1 LITKQSS
8 EVLFARVVYLST
20 AIKLLR
26 MKNILLVL
34 SFYLPSLLPAQTI
47 NSYFE
52 SIRNNASEL
61 TAFFSQMP
69 KGGDLHHHFSGSVY
83 AETFLDKAI
92 EKDFFVNESTLDI
105 SEQKPDG
112 EEGWVQFSALQKNGR
127 LFDYK
132 ERLLRRWSARDYNE
146 SDYPSHRQFFESF
159 DHFSPATRYT
169 MDEGLKEIKR
179 RAIAE
184 NVSYIETMLRTVPC
198 NKDVSDL
205 SFLNPRLRDYARL
218 PQQTLTDKLL
228 DSLYSVIRNRNVGEC
243 AQQFVKGFLEPMHS
257 RLHLDDSLFTIRYQT
272 FVIRTMDDP
281 VTLFRNIIV
290 SFEAADISPLLV
302 GVNIVAPEHYDI
314 AMQDYQL
321 HMQMFKYCHSR
332 YPNVKYSMHAG
343 ELALGLVRPEDLT
356 WHIWS
361 AVHDAGAMRIGHGVD
376 LPYEKDSYALLDY
389 MRQKPVPVEINLYSN
404 EFILKVKDDRHPVVL
419 YKKYNVPIVI
429 STDDEGVLRTNLIEQ
444 YVLLAK
450 RYPGIK
456 YADIKK
462 FVYNSIQYSFIEEP
476 VVKQKL
482 TARLDADFKKFE
494 GKVLNSVTPKR

>member
-1 LITKQSS
+1 
-8 EVLFARVVYLST
+8 
-20 AIKLLR
+20 
-26 MKNILLVL
+26 MKKILLIL
-34 SFYLPSLLPAQTI
+34 LFYFPSLVFAQTV

-52 SIRNNASEL
+52 SIRNNVAEL

-92 EKDFFVNESTLDI
+92 EKDFFLNETTLDV
-105 SEQKPDG
+105 SEQKPAG
-112 EEGWVQFSALQKNGR
+112 ESGWTQFSVLKKDGR

-132 ERLLRRWSARDYNE
+132 ERLLRRWSARDFNE
-146 SDYPSHRQFFESF
+146 TDYPSHRQFFESF
-159 DHFSPATRYT
+159 DHFGPASRYS
-169 MDEGLKEIKR
+169 MEDGLKELKR
-179 RAIAE
+179 RALAE

-205 SFLNPRLRDYARL
+205 AFLNARLRNYAHL
-218 PQQTLTDKLL
+218 PQQTLTNKLL
-228 DSLYSVIRNRNVGEC
+228 DSLYSVIKSRNVSEC
-243 AQQFVKGFLEPMHS
+243 AQQFTKGFLEPMHAG
-257 RLHLDDSLFTIRYQT
+257 LHLDDSLFTIRYQA

-281 VTLFRNIIV
+281 VMLFRNIIT
-290 SFEAADISPLLV
+290 SFEAADLSPLLV

-321 HMQMFKYCHSR
+321 HMQMFSYCHSR
-332 YPNVKYSMHAG
+332 YPDVKYSMHAG

-356 WHIWS
+356 WHISS
-361 AVHDAGAMRIGHGVD
+361 AVYDAGAMRIGHGVD
-376 LPYEKDSYALLDY
+376 LAYEKDSYALLDY
-389 MRQKPVPVEINLYSN
+389 MRNKGVPVEINLYSN
-404 EFILKVKDDRHPVVL
+404 EFILKVKEDRHPILL
-419 YKKYNVPIVI
+419 YKKFNVPIVI
-429 STDDEGVLRTNLIEQ
+429 STDDEGVLRTNLVEQ

-476 VVKQKL
+476 AIKQKL
-482 TARLDADFKKFE
+482 IARLDADFKKFE
-494 GKVLNSVTPKR
+494 EKVARRATLKR